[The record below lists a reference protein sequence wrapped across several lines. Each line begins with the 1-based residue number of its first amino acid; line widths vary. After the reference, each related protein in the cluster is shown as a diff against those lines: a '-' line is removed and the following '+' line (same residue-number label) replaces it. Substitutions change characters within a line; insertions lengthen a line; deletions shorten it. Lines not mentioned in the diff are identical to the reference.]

1 MSCTALSKSEHP
13 KRGSSG
19 RVGRSRAD
27 TCDKRWW
34 GTNFVAANRAKF
46 LPSTTSSPTFSAALL
61 HDTLPQPGQTSMM
74 ASSRI
79 FVKNIPSTITEKDF
93 RNHFSANGREITDV
107 KILPHRRIGYVGYK
121 TPDVAENAVKYFNRT
136 FIRMSR
142 VAVELAKPV
151 SSTPPFHISVQPWP
165 RSSSSSHKTY
175 RSAMH
180 P

>member
-1 MSCTALSKSEHP
+1 MSFGS
-13 KRGSSG
+13 RG
-19 RVGRSRAD
+19 
-27 TCDKRWW
+27 KF
-34 GTNFVAANRAKF
+34 FVVDSFLAILFFAAF
-46 LPSTTSSPTFSAALL
+46 L

-79 FVKNIPSTITEKDF
+79 FVKNIPSTITEKEF
-93 RNHFSANGREITDV
+93 KNHFSANGREITDV

-151 SSTPPFHISVQPWP
+151 SSSGPFHQFIIFI
-165 RSSSSSHKTY
+165 Y
-175 RSAMH
+175 
-180 P
+180 